1 MPVGDEGGMVG
12 VWVRSEDM
20 SGIIDCDALL
30 ISVCGDDLDLL
41 APYFV
46 AFGIFGRVA
55 KRRRPARTVTDYRVG
70 KLLDSGIDLCGGLG

>member
-1 MPVGDEGGMVG
+1 MLVGDEGGMVG
-12 VWVRSEDM
+12 VKVRPEDM

-41 APYFV
+41 APCCV

-55 KRRRPARTVTDYRVG
+55 
-70 KLLDSGIDLCGGLG
+70 